1 MLQLMARAFAWLGGH
16 TAKLHGDA
24 GWVAR
29 SDAGHPRS
37 QGVWEKSPLVG
48 LEQSA
53 KILGHLM
60 GPAIDRKSQKWRRS
74 DRICPSAAFAGTASF
89 RQACQIP
96 NCAQDHRECP
106 EQGAA
111 QRNRGRGSGYVASRH
126 LRQVVAKAYVVMT
139 FLLHP
144 VAAARC
150 VLAVSEVDTQCACR
164 TKSSSCSQ
172 IPRATFWM
180 TRTCR

>member
-1 MLQLMARAFAWLGGH
+1 MARALAWLGGH

-89 RQACQIP
+89 RQACQIQTALRIIES
-96 NCAQDHRECP
+96 AQSK
-106 EQGAA
+106 A
-111 QRNRGRGSGYVASRH
+111 QLKEIEAG
-126 LRQVVAKAYVVMT
+126 
-139 FLLHP
+139 
-144 VAAARC
+144 
-150 VLAVSEVDTQCACR
+150 EVDMWPVGT
-164 TKSSSCSQ
+164 
-172 IPRATFWM
+172 
-180 TRTCR
+180 